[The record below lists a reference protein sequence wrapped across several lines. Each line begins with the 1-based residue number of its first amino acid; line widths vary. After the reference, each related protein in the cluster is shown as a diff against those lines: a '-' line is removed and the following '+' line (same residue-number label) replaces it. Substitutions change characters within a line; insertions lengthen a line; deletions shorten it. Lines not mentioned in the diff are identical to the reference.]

1 MMIQQIFK
9 AWGIDF
15 PENDLAEIYLTEY
28 LGEKFPSKS
37 FLIDLFPKPIEV
49 EFAYKFDQ
57 IEDEDYLE
65 VCKRTYKVLKKL
77 WVNDEVYFYSHLLWE
92 RPRFKKW
99 FCADFWRARKI
110 FRSSDCCVKNEK
122 HLRLL
127 MKLSR
132 KNVIDLVLVLVNT
145 RIVIEPSWFCFFLF
159 SEKDANVSLVKSIVE
174 SEGLFL
180 RDFS

>member
-1 MMIQQIFK
+1 MIQQIFK

-65 VCKRTYKVLKKL
+65 VCKRTYKVLKKKKKEEG
-77 WVNDEVYFYSHLLWE
+77 NIVYRLYAYKVINRRKKKSQEAESFSSKPRPSKPRRE
-92 RPRFKKW
+92 RK
-99 FCADFWRARKI
+99 
-110 FRSSDCCVKNEK
+110 
-122 HLRLL
+122 
-127 MKLSR
+127 
-132 KNVIDLVLVLVNT
+132 
-145 RIVIEPSWFCFFLF
+145 
-159 SEKDANVSLVKSIVE
+159 SELE
-174 SEGLFL
+174 S
-180 RDFS
+180 

>member
-1 MMIQQIFK
+1 MIQQIFK

-57 IEDEDYLE
+57 IEEEGYLE

-92 RPRFKKW
+92 RPRLKNW
-99 FCADFWRARKI
+99 FCAEFWRARKI
-110 FRSSDCCVKNEK
+110 FRSSDCRVKNEK